1 MRLGASNISALR
13 LGAQAVQKAYLGAV
27 EVYNAGAPQSPAVH
41 EKDLNSFTLESW
53 VGKPPG
59 FDEKPGESLGT
70 LIHLHGTGARGHGV
84 DVLLTVDST
93 TPTTEIHDGNY
104 PHDILTISPYKAAGD
119 WSIPDVAAFVQSL
132 LDNVKKYKID
142 STRIFL
148 TGLSLGGIGA
158 SQYIFLQSSNDLNYI
173 PIAGAFPMAGGTSGV
188 GPTEAQYMI
197 DKNILVR
204 GWLGQNE
211 TNGYATVMSN
221 NASEANAIQANSY
234 ELNIVPGAGH
244 SVATWGVPYSDHS
257 ATSIYA
263 DVENSV
269 SSNVIPSDVIEEY
282 AIHRYRFNEVLQQDG
297 STPAAIGDPV
307 YEFVDIARFGRH
319 NLVWAGTGTPPPRT
333 ATHIEI
339 GTANNIVWQH
349 LLNAPM
355 AQPLSFFMVMEN
367 LAGENFDTFINTQ
380 GAVVQAN
387 GGNLRLNAGTTATF
401 SAGKPADGATSILQ
415 FNINGANSELFVGN
429 IANASNP
436 QNAGA
441 NKVTLLRIGTSG
453 GGANWRFKEMF
464 FTPLLDPAKA
474 TEIFN
479 ALNSVYP

>member
-1 MRLGASNISALR
+1 MKLVGFLAKKKLLFSS
-13 LGAQAVQKAYLGAV
+13 GT
-27 EVYNAGAPQSPAVH
+27 PQSPAVH
-41 EKDLNSFTLESW
+41 EKDLTSFTLESW

-70 LIHLHGTGARGHGV
+70 LIHLHGTGARGGGV

-93 TPTTEIHDGNY
+93 TPTTEINDGNY

-142 STRIFL
+142 STRIFV

-158 SQYIFLQSSNDLNYI
+158 SQYIFLQSANAINYV
-173 PIAGAFPMAGGTSGV
+173 PIRGAFPVVGGTSGV
-188 GPTEAQYMI
+188 GPTEAQYLI
-197 DKNILVR
+197 DKNILLR

-211 TNGYATVMSN
+211 TNGYATVMQN
-221 NASEANAIQANSY
+221 NADEVNAIQANSY

-244 SVATWGVPYSDHS
+244 TVATWGVPYSDHS

-282 AIHRYRFNEVLQQDG
+282 AIHRYRFDEALQQDG
-297 STPAAIGDPV
+297 TTPAAVGDPV

-349 LLNAPM
+349 LLNAPI
-355 AQPLSFFMVMEN
+355 AQPSTLWVVMEN
-367 LAGENFDTFINTQ
+367 LAGEDFDVFFNIQ
-380 GAVVQAN
+380 GAVLQAN
-387 GGNLRLNAGTTATF
+387 GGNLRVNAGTTATF
-401 SAGKPADGATSILQ
+401 SGGKPPDGVTSILH
-415 FNINGANSELFVGN
+415 INLDGTNSELFVNNVPNG
-429 IANASNP
+429 SNP
-436 QNAGA
+436 RNTGG
-441 NKVTLLRIGTSG
+441 NKASIIRIGTSG

-464 FTPLLDPAKA
+464 FTPLLDTTKA
-474 TEIFN
+474 TEIYN
-479 ALNSVYP
+479 ALNTIYP

>member
-1 MRLGASNISALR
+1 MKLVGFLAKKKLLLSA
-13 LGAQAVQKAYLGAV
+13 GT
-27 EVYNAGAPQSPAVH
+27 PQSPAVH
-41 EKDLNSFTLESW
+41 KKDLDSFTLPSW
-53 VGKPPG
+53 ILEPG
-59 FDEKPGESLGT
+59 GFEQSADESLPVMVM
-70 LIHLHGTGARGHGV
+70 LHGTGARGNGI
-84 DVLLTVDST
+84 DVLLTVDLT
-93 TPTTEIHDGNY
+93 TPTTEINDGNY
-104 PHDILTISPYKAAGD
+104 PHKILTVSPYKNAGD

-132 LDNVKKYKID
+132 LDNIKKYKID
-142 STRIFL
+142 STRIFV
-148 TGLSLGGIGA
+148 TGLSLGGIGS
-158 SQYIFLQSSNDLNYI
+158 SQYIFLQSANETNYI
-173 PIAGAFPMAGGTSGV
+173 PIAGAFPVAGGTSGV
-188 GPTEAQYMI
+188 GPTEAQYLI

-211 TNGYATVMSN
+211 TNGFATVMSN
-221 NASEANAIQANSY
+221 NASEANGIQANSY

-244 SVATWGVPYSDHS
+244 TVATWGVPYGDHS
-257 ATSIYA
+257 PNSIYA

-269 SSNVIPSDVIEEY
+269 STNVIPPDVIEEY
-282 AIHRYRFNEVLQQDG
+282 AIHRYRFDEVLQQDG
-297 STPAAIGDPV
+297 TTPAAIGDPV

-355 AQPLSFFMVMEN
+355 AQPLSFFVVMEN

-401 SAGKPADGATSILQ
+401 SGGKPADGATSILQ
-415 FNINGANSELFVGN
+415 FNLDGANSELFVGN

-453 GGANWRFKEMF
+453 GGANWRFKEML

-479 ALNSVYP
+479 ALNAVY

>member
-1 MRLGASNISALR
+1 MRLGGANTSSLR
-13 LGAQAVQKAYLGAV
+13 LGSQVVQRAYLGGV

-41 EKDLNSFTLESW
+41 KKDLDSFTLPSW
-53 VGKPPG
+53 ILEPG
-59 FDEKPGESLGT
+59 GFEQSADESLPVMVM
-70 LIHLHGTGARGHGV
+70 LHGTGARGNGI

-93 TPTTEIHDGNY
+93 TPTTEINDGNY
-104 PHDILTISPYKAAGD
+104 PHDILTISPYKNAGD

-142 STRIFL
+142 STRIHI

-158 SQYIFLQSSNDLNYI
+158 SQYIFLQPANAINYI
-173 PIAGAFPMAGGTSGV
+173 PIAGAFPVAGGTSGV
-188 GPTEAQYMI
+188 GPTQAQYLI

-211 TNGYATVMSN
+211 TNGFATVMQN
-221 NASEANAIQANSY
+221 NADEVNAIQANSY

-244 SVATWGVPYSDHS
+244 TVATWGVPYSDHS
-257 ATSIYA
+257 ANSIYA

-282 AIHRYRFNEVLQQDG
+282 AIHRYRFDEVLQQDG
-297 STPAAIGDPV
+297 TTPAAIGDPV

-319 NLVWAGTGTPPPRT
+319 NLVWAGTGTPPVRT

-339 GTANNIVWQH
+339 GTANNIVWEH
-349 LLNAPM
+349 LLNAPI
-355 AQPLSFFMVMEN
+355 AQPSTLWVVMEN
-367 LAGENFDTFINTQ
+367 LAGEDFDTFLNIQ
-380 GAVVQAN
+380 GAVLQAN
-387 GGNLRLNAGTTATF
+387 GGNLRLNAGALATF
-401 SAGKPADGATSILQ
+401 TGGKPTDGATAILQ
-415 FNINGANSELFVGN
+415 VNINGANSQLFVN
-429 IANASNP
+429 HVANGSNP
-436 QNAGA
+436 RNAGS
-441 NKVTLLRIGTSG
+441 NKASIIRIGTGG

-479 ALNSVYP
+479 ALSAVYP